1 MHTEHLQNVRST
13 RVFTGWLVAIAVTS
27 LLVLAF
33 AGTGVLSGG
42 AEYVGTLIAVI
53 VGFWAG
59 GFFAG
64 FRAIEAP
71 ILHGVGI
78 GLTSLVV
85 WAALNV
91 VVAVAFD
98 GIGWTGLTPSLAVGL
113 MLAQIAA
120 AVVGA
125 LLGYNVA
132 LRGKPGLS
140 EHEPLEDRPGG
151 AAQGGGRG

>member
-27 LLVLAF
+27 LLALAF
-33 AGTGVLSGG
+33 AGTGVLGSGTTYMSTLG
-42 AEYVGTLIAVI
+42 SLIAVV

-85 WAALNV
+85 WAVLNI
-91 VVAVAFD
+91 VVAVVFD
-98 GIGWTGLTPSLAVGL
+98 GIGWTGLTPALAVGL
-113 MLAQIAA
+113 LLAQIAA

-140 EHEPLEDRPGG
+140 EHEPLPDR
-151 AAQGGGRG
+151 

>member
-1 MHTEHLQNVRST
+1 MHTEHLQNVRTT

-27 LLVLAF
+27 LLALAF
-33 AGTGVLSGG
+33 AGTGVLGSD
-42 AEYVGTLIAVI
+42 ATSMTTVGSLIAVI

-85 WAALNV
+85 WAVLNI
-91 VVAVAFD
+91 VVAVAFR
-98 GIGWTGLTPSLAVGL
+98 GIGWTGLTPALAVGL

-140 EHEPLEDRPGG
+140 EHEPLPDR
-151 AAQGGGRG
+151 

>member
-1 MHTEHLQNVRST
+1 MHTEHLQNVRTT

-27 LLVLAF
+27 LLALAF
-33 AGTGVLSGG
+33 AGTGVLGSGTTYMSTLG
-42 AEYVGTLIAVI
+42 SLIAVV

-85 WAALNV
+85 WAVLNI
-91 VVAVAFD
+91 VVAVAFR
-98 GIGWTGLTPSLAVGL
+98 GIGWTGLTPALAVGL

-140 EHEPLEDRPGG
+140 EHEPLPDR
-151 AAQGGGRG
+151 

>member
-27 LLVLAF
+27 LLALAF
-33 AGTGVLSGG
+33 AGTGVLGSGTTYMSTLG
-42 AEYVGTLIAVI
+42 SLIAVV

-85 WAALNV
+85 WAVLNI
-91 VVAVAFD
+91 VVAVAFR
-98 GIGWTGLTPSLAVGL
+98 GIGWTGLTPALAVGL

-140 EHEPLEDRPGG
+140 EHEPLPDR
-151 AAQGGGRG
+151 

>member
-27 LLVLAF
+27 LLALAF
-33 AGTGVLSGG
+33 AGTGALGSGADTVSTLSS
-42 AEYVGTLIAVI
+42 VIAVV

-98 GIGWTGLTPSLAVGL
+98 GIGWTGMTPSLAVGL

-125 LLGYNVA
+125 LIGYNVA

-140 EHEPLEDRPGG
+140 EHEPQD
-151 AAQGGGRG
+151 GRT